1 MKWEVR
7 TMRSGISYFDWTVF
21 KKTVCRF
28 WPLWGAYFVIWL
40 VSLPLSGLMMLRMEA
55 NAYPGVTGGYMENFA
70 FRQVPGTVGD
80 ECLTLAVIFGVLCAM
95 AVFSHLYNAR
105 SANLFGSL
113 PIKREGLF
121 ITHYLAGLCFLIVPN
136 AVIFLL
142 CLLVELAGGAVCWQ
156 GLLFWLAAG
165 CGECFL
171 FYSMAVFCAMFTGH
185 ILALPAF
192 YGILNGLA
200 AGITVLVQ
208 LVLAAFYYGY
218 CDYGVPKLV
227 EWLTPAA
234 KLSETVF
241 SAWNWVPT
249 GQMTGVI
256 EESGLTERVLKT
268 HGLGTVGI
276 YALAAAALTAAAF
289 FLYRVRRLE
298 SAGDVVAVNPMKPVF
313 KYGVAFCA
321 GLALGVGT
329 TAVTGGGEIT
339 LIIAIVAWGVIGCF
353 VAQMLLDKSFK
364 VFRKWKGA
372 AVVAAVLVALS
383 LTVKLDLTGFETR
396 IPDPA
401 SVKSVQV
408 DASNGIYFNDN
419 GDSIW
424 LEVTDP
430 AQIGQLVDLHRA
442 AVAQRDRHAVSGSGR
457 SMRLELTYTLKSGAT
472 LTREYWVSL
481 HPGEVQQEGT
491 AAWAVERLYH
501 NTDFYWRVYEFDQ
514 LEDAIAEGKRLDRA
528 EFWHYDEEKGQ
539 LTTVVGYGNDA
550 RALLDAVEE
559 DFWAGRIGVR
569 TITDETILD
578 YENKDTLVFCV
589 TDPAKGNI
597 YLRTEIALDK
607 GAAGTLAELE
617 RLGADLDLTHDDQ
630 ELREAL
636 QGWTD

>member
-7 TMRSGISYFDWTVF
+7 TMRSGTSFFDWTVF
-21 KKTVCRF
+21 KKTICRF
-28 WPLWGAYFVIWL
+28 WPLWGAYFAIWL

-218 CDYGVPKLV
+218 YDYGIPDLV
-227 EWLTPAA
+227 VWLTPAEQ
-234 KLSETVF
+234 LSERVF

-249 GQMTGVI
+249 AQMTGVI
-256 EESGLTERVLKT
+256 EESGLTERVLET

-276 YALAAAALTAAAF
+276 YALAAVALTAAAF
-289 FLYRVRRLE
+289 FLYRARRLE

-339 LIIAIVAWGVIGCF
+339 LIIAIVAWGVIGYF
-353 VAQMLLDKSFK
+353 IAQMLLDKSFK

-401 SVKSVQV
+401 SVSSVFV
-408 DASNGIYFNDN
+408 NGLNVVYL
-419 GDSIW
+419 GDDGDRTQKDI
-424 LEVTDP
+424 TDP
-430 AQIGQLVDLHRA
+430 EVIKLVTILHRE
-442 AVAQRDRHAVSGSGR
+442 AVAQRDEERQTQAMLGGVHTSLS
-457 SMRLELTYTLKSGAT
+457 LEYTLSEGGSFNRRYS
-472 LTREYWVSL
+472 LWVN
-481 HPGEVQQEGT
+481 PDEVNREGT
-491 AAWAVERLYH
+491 AAWALQQIYNNKEL
-501 NTDFYWRVYEFDQ
+501 YWRVYGFDV
-514 LEDAIAEGKRLDRA
+514 LEERLGTPGWRLDQARY
-528 EFWHYDEEKGQ
+528 EYYDYEKEYMDDPARYYYSG
-539 LTTVVGYGNDA
+539 DA
-550 RALLDAVEE
+550 QALYQAVKE
-559 DFWAGRIGVR
+559 DFFAGRIGVR
-569 TITDETILD
+569 ALSGYDGDSGRSYERDIRFEMASEDGYSWSVTIFVQ
-578 YENKDTLVFCV
+578 DTASSTPAVLEELAEYAV
-589 TDPAKGNI
+589 TD
-597 YLRTEIALDK
+597 
-607 GAAGTLAELE
+607 AAGGY
-617 RLGADLDLTHDDQ
+617 RD
-630 ELREAL
+630 
-636 QGWTD
+636 